1 MPHSTRVT
9 NTIWYTPKLPN
20 EHCGR
25 ELLSAG
31 AVVVPIASTT
41 VVYKSTDE
49 RPVASGEFLRR
60 VALKS
65 NRSLASTTV
74 VFAPPWHAEETR
86 CVQAAWRN
94 LRRRRSTRDMPNQEG
109 KQHESSITSTDPL
122 IAHRDETRC
131 EIVMVKVNVGDAD
144 AVVCKDDS

>member
-9 NTIWYTPKLPN
+9 NTIRYTPKLPN

-49 RPVASGEFLRR
+49 RPVASGWAGVTGVEF
-60 VALKS
+60 VEC
-65 NRSLASTTV
+65 V
-74 VFAPPWHAEETR
+74 VTLGDSRW
-86 CVQAAWRN
+86 
-94 LRRRRSTRDMPNQEG
+94 G
-109 KQHESSITSTDPL
+109 PL
-122 IAHRDETRC
+122 C
-131 EIVMVKVNVGDAD
+131 L
-144 AVVCKDDS
+144 